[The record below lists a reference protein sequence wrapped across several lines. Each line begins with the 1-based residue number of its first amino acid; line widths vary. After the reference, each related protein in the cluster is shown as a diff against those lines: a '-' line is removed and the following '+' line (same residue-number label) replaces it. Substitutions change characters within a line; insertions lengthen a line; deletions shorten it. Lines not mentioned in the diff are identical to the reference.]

1 MTTRWQSVHRPSLG
15 CWIRKTEKAEV
26 HYFEAA
32 RPSHD
37 LKAADLVVDKPGIG
51 EKPPPV
57 DNLSA
62 APLTTSAPEFTTPT
76 LMPHKPAKKDDIWV
90 EIIAVLDAAEAAKQK
105 TPNPTKE
112 IPDIV
117 QPQLIARGLKM
128 TKGRIAEI
136 AKDFKTQFPTRFQK
150 RGARFR

>member
-1 MTTRWQSVHRPSLG
+1 MTKRVHNL
-15 CWIRKTEKAEV
+15 
-26 HYFEAA
+26 EAA

-37 LKAADLVVDKPGIG
+37 LKAADLIIDKPGIG
-51 EKPPPV
+51 KKPPPPA

-62 APLTTSAPEFTTPT
+62 APLTTGAPEFTAAV
-76 LMPHKPAKKDDIWV
+76 LLPHKPAKKDDIWA
-90 EIIAVLDAAEAAKQK
+90 EIIVVLDAAEVAKQK

-117 QPQLIARGLKM
+117 QAQLIARGLKT